1 MATAAER
8 STGSRRVVLRLIAL
22 EDEERRLAERMQ
34 RDRIR
39 RTAIQ
44 DEIRGLR
51 IGMKD
56 KERELYDRLRYQQE
70 RVG

>member
-1 MATAAER
+1 MGAVVER
-8 STGSRRVVLRLIAL
+8 SAGSRRVAERLLAL
-22 EDEERRLAERMQ
+22 EAEERRLAERMQ